1 MTEEGDSETRENGR
15 FLIIIRAKMNTD
27 LSRII
32 NGIWEHTN
40 VPVKSSKEKKSAA
53 IHNFKK
59 FSKLSIPSISK
70 PTPTPKKIMKN
81 EINKTRKMKGTL
93 KVYL

>member
-1 MTEEGDSETRENGR
+1 
-15 FLIIIRAKMNTD
+15 MNTD

-32 NGIWEHTN
+32 KRIWEHKN
-40 VPVKSSKEKKSAA
+40 VPVKSSKEMKSVA

-81 EINKTRKMKGTL
+81 EIHKTRKMKGTL
-93 KVYL
+93 KGYL